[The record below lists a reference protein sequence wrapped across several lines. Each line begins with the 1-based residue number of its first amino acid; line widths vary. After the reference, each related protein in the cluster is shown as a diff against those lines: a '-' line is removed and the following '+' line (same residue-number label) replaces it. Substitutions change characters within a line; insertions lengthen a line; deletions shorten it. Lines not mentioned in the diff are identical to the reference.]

1 MSKDLEPIDIL
12 IKTRLGF
19 ERIVASRVKELEP
32 GIKVVPAPL
41 GFLGL
46 ITISNSRDKY
56 HLAQLIKEHVL
67 EAEKVIIVEKT
78 TKADPYIIAKEAAKL
93 ASSKITPNETF
104 AVRTTRRGKH
114 NFTSIDVNIVVGD
127 AVRRETN
134 ATVNL
139 KYPDKIVLVEIIR
152 DIALISI
159 IPGSEEYKK
168 LRPGKH
174 PIYNIFRKMAVIQMP
189 YLGPLDAVKVMG
201 TRIGREVQ
209 NFEIKELVIAPIGAI
224 DAIQL
229 KTFIEGVIE
238 GIESR
243 YEIQR
248 KSYGRGVQKVKVL
261 IQDLYQLV
269 RDRSNEVIIVF
280 EPEGEPISRLTN
292 ELEELIIKSRKR
304 VNLLFGSREGIPL
317 GIYRH
322 ADLVVDLAPG
332 VTLSTDY
339 AAAAA
344 LIAISTLLYDRVGGS
359 IEGINSSSR

>member
-41 GFLGL
+41 SFLGL

-139 KYPDKIVLVEIIR
+139 KYPDKI
-152 DIALISI
+152 
-159 IPGSEEYKK
+159 
-168 LRPGKH
+168 
-174 PIYNIFRKMAVIQMP
+174 AV
-189 YLGPLDAVKVMG
+189 
-201 TRIGREVQ
+201 
-209 NFEIKELVIAPIGAI
+209 
-224 DAIQL
+224 
-229 KTFIEGVIE
+229 
-238 GIESR
+238 
-243 YEIQR
+243 
-248 KSYGRGVQKVKVL
+248 SYTH
-261 IQDLYQLV
+261 
-269 RDRSNEVIIVF
+269 
-280 EPEGEPISRLTN
+280 LT
-292 ELEELIIKSRKR
+292 LPTK
-304 VNLLFGSREGIPL
+304 
-317 GIYRH
+317 
-322 ADLVVDLAPG
+322 A
-332 VTLSTDY
+332 
-339 AAAAA
+339 
-344 LIAISTLLYDRVGGS
+344 
-359 IEGINSSSR
+359 